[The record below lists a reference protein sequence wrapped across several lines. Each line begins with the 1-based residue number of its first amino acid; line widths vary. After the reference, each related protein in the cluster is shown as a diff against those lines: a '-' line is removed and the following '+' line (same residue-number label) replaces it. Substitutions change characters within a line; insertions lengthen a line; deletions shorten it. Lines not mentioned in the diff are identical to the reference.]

1 MFFVIDFVVFVC
13 SINWVIYS
21 PFILVDSFVDIPTNI
36 SKGLFFSELYFIKGL
51 QRWLGLSI
59 SQVTAF
65 LWEFGVII
73 IMLYLLDDSQ
83 DSQLICYLYSFY
95 EEVCKF
101 IYTI

>member
-13 SINWVIYS
+13 SINWVTYS

-59 SQVTAF
+59 SQVTVF
-65 LWEFGVII
+65 NGNLV
-73 IMLYLLDDSQ
+73 LSLSCCTY
-83 DSQLICYLYSFY
+83 
-95 EEVCKF
+95 
-101 IYTI
+101 

>member
-65 LWEFGVII
+65 FMGIWCYHYHVVLIRRFTRFTVN
-73 IMLYLLDDSQ
+73 MLSIFLL
-83 DSQLICYLYSFY
+83 
-95 EEVCKF
+95 
-101 IYTI
+101 